1 MSILQGFIPD
11 QAITI
16 YKFPITGEAD
26 FDTGDDDF
34 EFVGVF
40 RFMGSGY
47 IFVPKTK
54 VSKMAS
60 QPDEAKLSKVTNMK
74 EIAAFY
80 INSGIGIHPDGH
92 DENKLASF
100 KTWGYDLIDE
110 YTDVAGIKEASAEWM
125 NAQ

>member
-1 MSILQGFIPD
+1 MSIKQGFLPD

-16 YKFPITGEAD
+16 YKFPLTGESD
-26 FDTGDDDF
+26 FNTGDDDF
-34 EFVGVF
+34 EFVGAY
-40 RFMGSGY
+40 RFMGNGY

-54 VSKMAS
+54 VSKIAT

-80 INSGIGIHPDGH
+80 INSGISVFPQGH

-110 YTDVAGIKEASAEWM
+110 YTDVKGIEEASAEWM